1 MILPMRT
8 LTTAR
13 PWATWALSSVLALTS
28 VGLLAGC
35 NPPAA
40 TPENPD
46 KPATTG
52 TTGEKPTGSLKI
64 GIVFDSGG
72 LGDKSFND
80 SAWRGIQKA
89 EKDLGITVSKVESK
103 EEKDY
108 ETNLAAM
115 ADDGNDLVIAVG
127 LNQGKALE
135 KVAADYPDTKFAIV
149 DGFVEAPNVRML
161 HFNEEEGSYLVGY
174 IAGKMT
180 KTGKVG
186 FIGGQE
192 LDLIKKFQYGYAAG
206 VNAANPSATV
216 LPAKY
221 TGSWDNVDDA
231 KIAANVLYDSGAD
244 IVYHAAGRAG
254 LGVIR
259 AAKDRKLFAIGVD
272 SDQDGEAPGNVL
284 TSMIKNVDEAVFATI
299 KDCVDGKFSAGEIK
313 YDIAQNGVGISK
325 LEHTRD
331 LIGPDV
337 LAEIEALKQK
347 IAAGELKVPSTEA
360 EYKAQATK

>member
-1 MILPMRT
+1 MT
-8 LTTAR
+8 
-13 PWATWALSSVLALTS
+13 
-28 VGLLAGC
+28 GC
-35 NPPAA
+35 S
-40 TPENPD
+40 T
-46 KPATTG
+46 PATTTDTPQ
-52 TTGEKPTGSLKI
+52 TTGGETAPSTGKTISV

-89 EKDLGITVSKVESK
+89 ETELGIKVSKVESK

-135 KVAADYPDTKFAIV
+135 KVAPMYPDTKFAIV
-149 DGFVEAPNVRML
+149 DGTVNAPNVRML
-161 HFNEEEGSYLVGY
+161 KFKEEEGSYLVGFL
-174 IAGKMT
+174 AGKMT

-186 FIGGQE
+186 FVGGQE
-192 LDLIKKFQYGYAAG
+192 LDLIKKFEYGFAAG
-206 VNAANPSATV
+206 VNAANPQATV

-221 TGSWDNVDDA
+221 VGSWDNIDNA
-231 KIAANVLYDSGAD
+231 KIAADALFSSGAD

-259 AAKDRKLFAIGVD
+259 AAKDKNLYAIGVD

-284 TSMIKNVDEAVFATI
+284 TSMIKNVDAAVFSTI
-299 KDCVDGKFSAGEIK
+299 KDMVDGKFESGEKI
-313 YDIAQNGVGISK
+313 YDIAQEGVGISELK
-325 LEHTRD
+325 YTRE
-331 LIGPDV
+331 LVGPDV
-337 LAEIEALKQK
+337 LAELMAVKQA
-347 IAAGELKVPSTEA
+347 IADGDTKVPSTKA
-360 EYKAQATK
+360 EYDALK